1 MSSYNNK
8 YLLQIKKAVIIL
20 KAVYKG
26 IRVKDVKDIIIN
38 NLILVLKLYVSYK
51 VILIRNL

>member
-1 MSSYNNK
+1 VSSYNNK